1 MNSETELRHK
11 IIFEF
16 LEKVK
21 SKYPIVFWG
30 VSGSTARGDFSPGSD
45 IDLVIEL
52 EALAKAESPQL
63 LSRSELARERW
74 I

>member
-52 EALAKAESPQL
+52 EALAKAESAQL